1 MRWLRVSAT
10 DPYARALADRHYP
23 RENVGAK
30 FFTPPGRK
38 VVLRT
43 ECARAYWVSLF
54 QLPEYTDHAW
64 PGAWQCSAFRND
76 KSAHRSS
83 DLIADALAATVAEWG
98 QAPSEGMITF
108 IDAAATAARR
118 SAHHQPGHCFRAV
131 GSVDT
136 ESRTTRGYHVLRLA
150 PERFPA
156 PHPAINPQSAFD
168 LRGVA

>member
-10 DPYARALADRHYP
+10 DPFARALADKHYP

-64 PGAWQCSAFRND
+64 PGAWQCSAFRNE
-76 KSAHRSS
+76 SAHKSS
-83 DLIADALAATVAEWG
+83 ALIWDALAATVAEWG
-98 QAPSEGMITF
+98 QAPREGMITF
-108 IDAAATAARR
+108 VDADATAARR
-118 SAHHQPGHCFRAV
+118 SAHHPPGHCFRIV
-131 GSVDT
+131 GFDDT
-136 ESRTTRGYHVLRLA
+136 EQRTSRGLHVLRLA
-150 PERFPA
+150 PEYFPLPRAAVTRQAALDLGGA
-156 PHPAINPQSAFD
+156 P
-168 LRGVA
+168 